1 MLISDFDVM
10 KILYYHRFLKSTET
24 NALPGHFF
32 NGVLGMEEF
41 GIKVSYLENS
51 YLGNR
56 IILAIKVAI
65 QVIFQ
70 SESFDLIYGST
81 PYGLELVVL
90 LRSLGL
96 FRKPIVVW
104 HHRAIKPASKPL
116 INRLL
121 KLYYSGFD
129 KIPMFT
135 TKHIEESLRANLIE
149 KNKMMQI
156 QWGPDA
162 EYFDQIMMGKEK
174 PLNNTF
180 CSTGRENRDF
190 PTLISAF
197 SKLPQSNLIIYTTKV
212 HGKMNNEKLL
222 MDYAKRYPNVD
233 FTLVDTKNSNR
244 FLANEVYN
252 SLCAVV
258 SCNEHN
264 YTVGLTSLVE
274 AMALKTAIITS
285 DNPYFPF
292 DVEKE
297 GFGIKVKYNDV
308 EGWTKAINYLTENP
322 EIAKEMG
329 LKGRKFVDE
338 KYNLLLLTSS
348 IARSFFE
355 VLGQPLPTGLK
366 AAEKSTLQAS

>member
-1 MLISDFDVM
+1 M
-10 KILYYHRFLKSTET
+10 KILYYHRFLKKTET

-41 GIKVSYLENS
+41 GIKVSYIENA

-56 IILAIKVAI
+56 ILLAIKVAI
-65 QVIFQ
+65 QVIFH

-81 PYGLELVVL
+81 PYGLELLVL

-104 HHRAIKPASKPL
+104 HHRAIKSASKPL
-116 INRLL
+116 ITRLL
-121 KLYYSGFD
+121 KLYYRGFD
-129 KIPMFT
+129 KTPMFT
-135 TKHIEESLRANLIE
+135 TKHIEESERVNLLE
-149 KNKMMQI
+149 KNKMKQI
-156 QWGPDA
+156 QWGPDTN
-162 EYFDQIMMGKEK
+162 YFDQIMIDKDK
-174 PLNNTF
+174 TLNNTF

-190 PTLISAF
+190 PTLINAF
-197 SKLPQSNLIIYTTKV
+197 SKLPQSNLMIYTTKV

-222 MDYAKRYPNVD
+222 MDYAKRYPNVNY
-233 FTLVDTKNSNR
+233 TLVDTKNSNR

-258 SCNEHN
+258 SCNEHD

-308 EGWTKAINYLTENP
+308 EGWTKAVKYLTENP
-322 EIAKEMG
+322 EIAIEMG

-348 IARSFFE
+348 IARCFYE
-355 VLGQPLPTGLK
+355 VLGRPLPDGLIS
-366 AAEKSTLQAS
+366 AEPLSYQVK